1 MLTNSPTAERLR
13 QDAPMPLYV
22 RHTRT
27 ARIVDL
33 PRRICGKLAEYAAS
47 HQVDLNDVQ
56 VWLTHSENPPARTA
70 FGRLLRRR
78 ANPVDPD
85 EEHWTAVILHP
96 SHLFV
101 ATDGAKRGTTVL
113 SVPLALASVS
123 PTADSDD
130 PAGFTITGFPG
141 EQTGSYYVGL
151 GPEPEAAG
159 CVAAVRAAI
168 AAAKR

>member
-1 MLTNSPTAERLR
+1 
-13 QDAPMPLYV
+13 MPLYV
-22 RHTRT
+22 RHTRQ

-56 VWLTHSENPPARTA
+56 VWLTHSENPPASTV
-70 FGRLLRRR
+70 FGKLLRRR

-96 SHLFV
+96 TQLLV
-101 ATDGAKRGTTVL
+101 ATDGAKRGTSIL
-113 SVPLALASVS
+113 SVPLAQASV
-123 PTADSDD
+123 TAAADSDD
-130 PAGFTITGFPG
+130 SAGLTITGFPG
-141 EQTGSYYVGL
+141 EHTGSYYVGL

-159 CVAAVRAAI
+159 CVAAVHAAI
-168 AAAKR
+168 SAAKR